1 MSCYALHSEMHLI
14 SVHVYTHCHRS
25 KSHSFME
32 FMEDFEKRVEW
43 VQETAAL
50 LHLRQLQVGHFVL
63 GQFFFKILGV
73 ILGSGR
79 FVFLRGCLGGS

>member
-1 MSCYALHSEMHLI
+1 MMSCYALHSEMHLI
-14 SVHVYTHCHRS
+14 SVHVYTHCPRS

-50 LHLRQLQVGHFVL
+50 LHLRQTAGRPLRVGS
-63 GQFFFKILGV
+63 IL
-73 ILGSGR
+73 L
-79 FVFLRGCLGGS
+79 